1 MCTHE
6 TRFPRSELE
15 AGVEC
20 PGAEVSYS
28 FKPSDLTWVLGN
40 ELRSSTKAGQF
51 FGFLL
56 GFGFIKRWS
65 NVAQAR
71 LEFSVLLPESPS
83 TGIPQVCSSTWYAC
97 I

>member
-1 MCTHE
+1 MCAHE
-6 TRFPRSELE
+6 TRFPRRSELG

-40 ELRSSTKAGQF
+40 ELRSSTKAGQI

-71 LEFSVLLPESPS
+71 LEFHKCVALPGMLVYN
-83 TGIPQVCSSTWYAC
+83 TGMDLRIL
-97 I
+97 